1 MQQTLLQNMRNQASL
16 LNNMGMSRSSNPALD
31 MLLSGLNT
39 RRQTPTSSSTNT
51 GWNNMVPVDQLLEQQ
66 RNIHASLVQN
76 LLNTASRTQDQQQP
90 NVDNMVQGTSAS
102 AAPIDSM
109 RVIVFNRPG
118 RNMPS
123 TFDTGPIP
131 TSQSGFSSSFTSGPT
146 SSHFFENVVSGF
158 STGSNSGFDSNR
170 GNGQGRGQ
178 DSQSRSI
185 DRSRTQQD
193 VSSKPVITGPLE
205 PQQRTLRANQAPT
218 TPVRGQSP
226 AVGSI
231 FVKY

>member
-1 MQQTLLQNMRNQASL
+1 MRNQASL

-39 RRQTPTSSSTNT
+39 QRQTPTSSLSNT

-102 AAPIDSM
+102 PAPIDSM

-118 RNMPS
+118 RNMAS

-158 STGSNSGFDSNR
+158 STGSNSGFDSNQ
-170 GNGQGRGQ
+170 GNGQGRSQGRGQ

-185 DRSRTQQD
+185 DRLRTQQD
-193 VSSKPVITGPLE
+193 VSSKPVNTGPLE

-226 AVGSI
+226 AVCSI
-231 FVKY
+231 LIKY